1 MQLVV
6 QKLSEIE
13 PELRSKYLDAFV
25 LPINPEINKVV
36 KVSFQSC
43 DLQSCDFW
51 HIPSSVDAALDILL
65 DSKYAIIILDFEE
78 LFDDEEIFEKEIAL
92 LYDKYASNLVTKSSY
107 TEAGYRKPHERIL
120 FQLSSGGV
128 IYY

>member
-13 PELRSKYLDAFV
+13 SELRSKYMEAFV

-43 DLQSCDFW
+43 DFW
-51 HIPSSVDAALDILL
+51 SSVDAVLDILL

-78 LFDDEEIFEKEIAL
+78 LCDDEEIIEKEIAL
-92 LYDKYASNLVTKSSY
+92 LYNKFARNLVTKSSY
-107 TEAGYRKPHERIL
+107 IEAGHREPHERIL

>member
-13 PELRSKYLDAFV
+13 SELRTKYLNAFV
-25 LPINPEINKVV
+25 LPLNPEINKVI

-43 DLQSCDFW
+43 DFQSCDFW
-51 HIPSSVDAALDILL
+51 HIPSSIDSALDILL

-92 LYDKYASNLVTKSSY
+92 LYDKYARNLVTKSSY
-107 TEAGYRKPHERIL
+107 TEVGYRKPHERIL

>member
-13 PELRSKYLDAFV
+13 QELRAKYLDAFV
-25 LPINPEINKVV
+25 LPIDPEINKVV
-36 KVSFQSC
+36 EISFQ
-43 DLQSCDFW
+43 LCDFW
-51 HIPSSVDAALDILL
+51 YTPSSIDAALDILL

-78 LFDDEEIFEKEIAL
+78 LCDDEEIIEKEIAL
-92 LYDKYASNLVTKSSY
+92 LYDKFARNLVTKSSY
-107 TEAGYRKPHERIL
+107 TEAGYRKPSERIL